1 MNAISKQESAAL
13 PALQMNEAELIKVL
27 QSSLYPGAALESI
40 KMVLGYC
47 KASGL
52 DPMQKPV
59 HIVPMWDSKAGG
71 MRDVVMPGI
80 GMYRIQASRSNVYAG
95 ITEPEFG
102 EDVTESI
109 GGVQVT
115 YPKSC
120 RVIVKRLLPNGT
132 IAEFAAVERWKENYA
147 AKGGKDKSVAPN
159 AMWAKRPYAQL
170 AKCAQAQAL
179 RMAFPEIGASPTA
192 EEIEGKS
199 LDEDFVIDM
208 EKPPAPEKKVYTDEE
223 FAEKSSAWQKIV
235 VDGVKTPES
244 LITFIESKT
253 NILTEGQK
261 LTIRSWEIA
270 NANA

>member
-1 MNAISKQESAAL
+1 MNALSKHEAAAL

-109 GGVQVT
+109 GGVSVT

-132 IAEFAAVERWKENYA
+132 IAEFASVERWKENYA
-147 AKGGKDKSVAPN
+147 AKGGKDKSIAPN

-192 EEIEGKS
+192 EEIEGKA
-199 LDEDFVIDM
+199 LNEDFIEMEAPKVI
-208 EKPPAPEKKVYTDEE
+208 EKKVYSDQE
-223 FAEKSSAWQKIV
+223 FDEKSAAWQSV
-235 VDGVKTPES
+235 VTNGTKRPDD
-244 LITFIESKT
+244 LIAFIESKT
-253 NILTEGQK
+253 NTLTEAQK
-261 LTIRSWEIA
+261 QTIRGWEIA

>member
-1 MNAISKQESAAL
+1 
-13 PALQMNEAELIKVL
+13 
-27 QSSLYPGAALESI
+27 
-40 KMVLGYC
+40 
-47 KASGL
+47 
-52 DPMQKPV
+52 MQKPV
-59 HIVPMWDSKAGG
+59 HIVPMWDGKAGT

-102 EDVTESI
+102 DDVTENI
-109 GGVQVT
+109 GGVSVT

-132 IAEFAAVERWKENYA
+132 IAEFASVERWKENYA
-147 AKGGKDKSVAPN
+147 AKGGKDKSIAPN

-192 EEIEGKS
+192 EEIEGKT
-199 LDEDFVIDM
+199 LDEDFIEM
-208 EKPPAPEKKVYTDEE
+208 ENPKAIEKKVYTDAE
-223 FAEKSSAWQKIV
+223 FDEKSAAWQQV
-235 VDGVKTPES
+235 VTNGTKRPDD
-244 LITFIESKT
+244 LIAFIESKT
-253 NILTEGQK
+253 NTLTEAQK
-261 LTIRSWEIA
+261 LTIRGWETA

>member
-1 MNAISKQESAAL
+1 MNALSKHEAAAL
-13 PALQMNEAELIKVL
+13 PALQMNEAELVKVL

-59 HIVPMWDSKAGG
+59 HIVPMWDGKAGT

-102 EDVTESI
+102 DDVTENI
-109 GGVQVT
+109 GGVSVT

-132 IAEFAAVERWKENYA
+132 IAEFASVERWKENYA

-192 EEIEGKS
+192 EEIEGKT
-199 LDEDFVIDM
+199 LDEDFIEM
-208 EKPPAPEKKVYTDEE
+208 ESPKVVEKKVYTDAE
-223 FAEKSSAWQKIV
+223 FDEKSAAWQQV
-235 VDGVKTPES
+235 VTNGTKRPDD
-244 LITFIESKT
+244 LIAFIESKT
-253 NILTEGQK
+253 NTLTEAQK
-261 LTIRSWEIA
+261 LTIRGWEIV